1 MVDNVQVNGSF
12 HTSDYKLL
20 SFNLNI
26 AKEAED
32 STEIRHDY
40 INDAQEEF
48 RLIEWDKVMIGTANE
63 NWEQLKASRE
73 VKKAKFNFER
83 KLAENIKKD

>member
-12 HTSDYKLL
+12 HTSDHKFL

-32 STEIRHDY
+32 
-40 INDAQEEF
+40 Q
-48 RLIEWDKVMIGTANE
+48 V
-63 NWEQLKASRE
+63 
-73 VKKAKFNFER
+73 
-83 KLAENIKKD
+83 